1 MDIVLPL
8 DVRKEK
14 RHKCKTKEGPKARGL
29 SGGSFRASVRG
40 SVQGSSG
47 GSFGA
52 YVWGSGRPDYKSGT
66 NGPQDFQ

>member
-29 SGGSFRASVRG
+29 SGGSFGVRLG
-40 SVQGSSG
+40 VRSGHMSG
-47 GSFGA
+47 GLA
-52 YVWGSGRPDYKSGT
+52 GRTISR
-66 NGPQDFQ
+66 GPMGPKNSSNE